1 MGIAQ
6 YHYFKK
12 VPFYANSNIYPLSYE
27 MCGSK
32 ANFESTKMLDES
44 YYINNRIAP
53 THLRSAS
60 EMLLFIMDEEGGS
73 LNEKFKIDIENIKSE
88 LEIEGMQ
95 LSNEDIE
102 LLEMYSSK
110 EINKDQLIDTIK
122 SNVLEGLKN
131 NARLV

>member
-1 MGIAQ
+1 M
-6 YHYFKK
+6 
-12 VPFYANSNIYPLSYE
+12 
-27 MCGSK
+27 
-32 ANFESTKMLDES
+32 
-44 YYINNRIAP
+44 
-53 THLRSAS
+53 
-60 EMLLFIMDEEGGS
+60 
-73 LNEKFKIDIENIKSE
+73 NEKFKIDIENIKSE

-110 EINKDQLIDTIK
+110 EINKDQLIDAIK

>member
-1 MGIAQ
+1 M
-6 YHYFKK
+6 YFEHIITQLNLHKNAD
-12 VPFYANSNIYPLSYE
+12 FFSILWYN
-27 MCGSK
+27 
-32 ANFESTKMLDES
+32 
-44 YYINNRIAP
+44 NNRG
-53 THLRSAS
+53 
-60 EMLLFIMDEEGGS
+60 GGS

>member
-1 MGIAQ
+1 M
-6 YHYFKK
+6 
-12 VPFYANSNIYPLSYE
+12 
-27 MCGSK
+27 
-32 ANFESTKMLDES
+32 
-44 YYINNRIAP
+44 
-53 THLRSAS
+53 
-60 EMLLFIMDEEGGS
+60 
-73 LNEKFKIDIENIKSE
+73 NEKFKIDIENIKSE